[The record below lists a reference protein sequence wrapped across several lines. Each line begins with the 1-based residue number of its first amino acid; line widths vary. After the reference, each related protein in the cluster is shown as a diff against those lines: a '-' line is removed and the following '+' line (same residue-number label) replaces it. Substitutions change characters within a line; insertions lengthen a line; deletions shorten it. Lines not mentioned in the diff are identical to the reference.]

1 MGRGGGQSLNISCL
15 ANPPPA
21 TRRFFSVMT
30 SFADHRETDLFGQ
43 PVRPNKGRRG
53 RPALQVTNEG
63 RDMLEMA
70 CARGWPNARIAEA
83 VGISVPSLKRHFRSR
98 PVQPPRPRR
107 WRGKLAPRSELRRP
121 VPGSG
126 AGGWPADPVRCN
138 RPVRGAGA
146 GSWHPD
152 PSFADLSRGLA
163 RAAGRP
169 IPSGAT
175 APSEALAREA
185 GTPIRASQTC
195 PGSWRGRPDRGASF
209 PRQRLFERGA
219 SRFRQM
225 AAHRDVTGA
234 SPGDLTPRFAD
245 GGCPGRAGGTNR
257 RLSGGRPGLRNCF
270 ICVVFFRVAH
280 RGGFEPPT
288 PRFVVW
294 CSIQLSYRCPWRSH
308 IHRRRAMQSRP
319 RS

>member
-195 PGSWRGRPDRGASF
+195 PGSWRGRLAGRSRPVQPPRPRRWRGKLAPRSELRRPVRGA
-209 PRQRLFERGA
+209 GA
-219 SRFRQM
+219 
-225 AAHRDVTGA
+225 
-234 SPGDLTPRFAD
+234 
-245 GGCPGRAGGTNR
+245 GGTSPGRA
-257 RLSGGRPGLRNCF
+257 
-270 ICVVFFRVAH
+270 RV
-280 RGGFEPPT
+280 T
-288 PRFVVW
+288 
-294 CSIQLSYRCPWRSH
+294 
-308 IHRRRAMQSRP
+308 
-319 RS
+319 

>member
-1 MGRGGGQSLNISCL
+1 MTKTPCGCSNVKPEEWRGLFSLRPRLGVGDRAPAPHHGEGGGQSLNISCL

-126 AGGWPADPVRCN
+126 AGAWPADPVRCN

-175 APSEALAREA
+175 APFEVSRWRSAVWAPSPVAVASCQHRPRGNAVLSSVVYWLAAVSSALN
-185 GTPIRASQTC
+185 RAS
-195 PGSWRGRPDRGASF
+195 SAS
-209 PRQRLFERGA
+209 
-219 SRFRQM
+219 
-225 AAHRDVTGA
+225 AAK
-234 SPGDLTPRFAD
+234 
-245 GGCPGRAGGTNR
+245 
-257 RLSGGRPGLRNCF
+257 
-270 ICVVFFRVAH
+270 
-280 RGGFEPPT
+280 
-288 PRFVVW
+288 
-294 CSIQLSYRCPWRSH
+294 
-308 IHRRRAMQSRP
+308 
-319 RS
+319 

>member
-70 CARGWPNARIAEA
+70 CARAPSEALAREA
-83 VGISVPSLKRHFRSR
+83 GTPIRASQTCPGVWRGRLAGRSR

-121 VPGSG
+121 VPG
-126 AGGWPADPVRCN
+126 
-138 RPVRGAGA
+138 AGA
-146 GSWHPD
+146 AGQP
-152 PSFADLSRGLA
+152 PAPAPRTGL
-163 RAAGRP
+163 R
-169 IPSGAT
+169 S
-175 APSEALAREA
+175 S
-185 GTPIRASQTC
+185 
-195 PGSWRGRPDRGASF
+195 DRGASF
-209 PRQRLFERGA
+209 PRQRLERGGCTG
-219 SRFRQM
+219 
-225 AAHRDVTGA
+225 RDRPA
-234 SPGDLTPRFAD
+234 RRPDLTPRFAD

>member
-83 VGISVPSLKRHFRSR
+83 VGISVPSLGVWRGRLAGRSR

-152 PSFADLSRGLA
+152 PSFADLSGQPPAPAPRTGL
-163 RAAGRP
+163 R
-169 IPSGAT
+169 S
-175 APSEALAREA
+175 S
-185 GTPIRASQTC
+185 
-195 PGSWRGRPDRGASF
+195 DRGASF
-209 PRQRLFERGA
+209 PRQRLERGGCTGRDRPARRPRQPPGQACEARIGVPA
-219 SRFRQM
+219 SRASASSS
-225 AAHRDVTGA
+225 AALPAFARW
-234 SPGDLTPRFAD
+234 PRTETS
-245 GGCPGRAGGTNR
+245 PGRA
-257 RLSGGRPGLRNCF
+257 
-270 ICVVFFRVAH
+270 RV
-280 RGGFEPPT
+280 T
-288 PRFVVW
+288 
-294 CSIQLSYRCPWRSH
+294 
-308 IHRRRAMQSRP
+308 
-319 RS
+319 

>member
-169 IPSGAT
+169 IPSGA
-175 APSEALAREA
+175 APRTGLRS
-185 GTPIRASQTC
+185 S
-195 PGSWRGRPDRGASF
+195 DRGASF
-209 PRQRLFERGA
+209 PRQRLGRGGCTGRDRPA
-219 SRFRQM
+219 SRPRQPPGQ
-225 AAHRDVTGA
+225 ACEARIGVPA
-234 SPGDLTPRFAD
+234 S
-245 GGCPGRAGGTNR
+245 RASA
-257 RLSGGRPGLRNCF
+257 SG
-270 ICVVFFRVAH
+270 VVFFRVAH

>member
-83 VGISVPSLKRHFRSR
+83 VGISVPSLKR
-98 PVQPPRPRR
+98 
-107 WRGKLAPRSELRRP
+107 
-121 VPGSG
+121 
-126 AGGWPADPVRCN
+126 DPVRCN

-169 IPSGAT
+169 RQPPGQAC
-175 APSEALAREA
+175 EARIGVPAS
-185 GTPIRASQTC
+185 RASASN
-195 PGSWRGRPDRGASF
+195 GAVAPDGI
-209 PRQRLFERGA
+209 
-219 SRFRQM
+219 
-225 AAHRDVTGA
+225 
-234 SPGDLTPRFAD
+234 
-245 GGCPGRAGGTNR
+245 
-257 RLSGGRPGLRNCF
+257 GRPGARASPPDRPAKLGSGCQLPAPAPLRARRF
-270 ICVVFFRVAH
+270 PLSPDGRAPRRH
-280 RGGFEPPT
+280 RGEPG
-288 PRFVVW
+288 
-294 CSIQLSYRCPWRSH
+294 
-308 IHRRRAMQSRP
+308 
-319 RS
+319 

>member
-1 MGRGGGQSLNISCL
+1 
-15 ANPPPA
+15 
-21 TRRFFSVMT
+21 MT

-195 PGSWRGRPDRGASF
+195 PGSWRGRLAGRSRPVQPPRPRRWRGKLAPRSELRRPVRGAGAAGQPPAPAPRTGLRSSDRGASF
-209 PRQRLFERGA
+209 PRQRLERGGCTGRDRPARRPRQPPGQACEARIGVPA
-219 SRFRQM
+219 SRASASSS
-225 AAHRDVTGA
+225 AALPAFARW
-234 SPGDLTPRFAD
+234 PRTETS
-245 GGCPGRAGGTNR
+245 PGRA
-257 RLSGGRPGLRNCF
+257 
-270 ICVVFFRVAH
+270 RV
-280 RGGFEPPT
+280 T
-288 PRFVVW
+288 
-294 CSIQLSYRCPWRSH
+294 
-308 IHRRRAMQSRP
+308 
-319 RS
+319 

>member
-107 WRGKLAPRSELRRP
+107 GRPGARARPRDRSAKLGSGCQLPAPAPRTGRLHRT
-121 VPGSG
+121 GS
-126 AGGWPADPVRCN
+126 AGQPPA
-138 RPVRGAGA
+138 
-146 GSWHPD
+146 PD
-152 PSFADLSRGLA
+152 PRTGL
-163 RAAGRP
+163 R
-169 IPSGAT
+169 S
-175 APSEALAREA
+175 S
-185 GTPIRASQTC
+185 
-195 PGSWRGRPDRGASF
+195 DRGASF
-209 PRQRLFERGA
+209 PRQRLGR
-219 SRFRQM
+219 
-225 AAHRDVTGA
+225 
-234 SPGDLTPRFAD
+234 
-245 GGCPGRAGGTNR
+245 GGCTGRD
-257 RLSGGRPGLRNCF
+257 RP
-270 ICVVFFRVAH
+270 A
-280 RGGFEPPT
+280 
-288 PRFVVW
+288 
-294 CSIQLSYRCPWRSH
+294 
-308 IHRRRAMQSRP
+308 SRP
-319 RS
+319 RQLPGQVCEARIGVPASRASASGEPG

>member
-152 PSFADLSRGLA
+152 PSFADLSGELA
-163 RAAGRP
+163 RPARRP
-169 IPSGAT
+169 RQPPGQAC
-175 APSEALAREA
+175 EARIGVPAS
-185 GTPIRASQTC
+185 RAS
-195 PGSWRGRPDRGASF
+195 ASSSAALPAF
-209 PRQRLFERGA
+209 ARWPRTET
-219 SRFRQM
+219 S
-225 AAHRDVTGA
+225 
-234 SPGDLTPRFAD
+234 
-245 GGCPGRAGGTNR
+245 PGRA
-257 RLSGGRPGLRNCF
+257 
-270 ICVVFFRVAH
+270 RV
-280 RGGFEPPT
+280 T
-288 PRFVVW
+288 
-294 CSIQLSYRCPWRSH
+294 
-308 IHRRRAMQSRP
+308 
-319 RS
+319 